1 MTCPKCHSHQV
12 LVQQQTWSQLKN
24 AHHSIFWWIF
34 IGWWW
39 VPVKWIFLFVPA
51 LLAKI
56 FVPKRQETGAAA
68 LYRLHVPELRP
79 QLAALIRCASIS
91 TKFTNAD
98 DTERKI

>member
-56 FVPKRQETGAAA
+56 FVPKRQKLVQRHYTVCTCQNCGRSW
-68 LYRLHVPELRP
+68 RL
-79 QLAALIRCASIS
+79 
-91 TKFTNAD
+91 
-98 DTERKI
+98 